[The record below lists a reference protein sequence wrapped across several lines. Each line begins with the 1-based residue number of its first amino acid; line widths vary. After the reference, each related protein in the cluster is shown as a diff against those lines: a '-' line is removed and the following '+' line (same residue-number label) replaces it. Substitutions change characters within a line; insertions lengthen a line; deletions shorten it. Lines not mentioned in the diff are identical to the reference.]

1 MKVGSNKASGDNDNK
16 GGLCFV
22 LGGARSGKSSFAM
35 KLAERAAEDSGTRAV
50 YAATT
55 PASYAVAGPGPGSGP
70 GEDNKGEE
78 NKTDQEMAARI
89 AAHKAERGPGWD
101 TIEEPVEIGRV
112 VEDNKAAVLMI
123 DCLTLWIMNLME
135 QGLGDE
141 EIIERAEGFAA
152 LASSSESPVIVVSN
166 EVGQGIVPGN
176 SLGRRFRDLSGIVN
190 QRVAGAAKDVF
201 FLTAGIPQRLKG

>member
-1 MKVGSNKASGDNDNK
+1 MKVGGNK
-16 GGLCFV
+16 GGFCLV

-35 KLAERAAEDSGTRAV
+35 KLAERAAEDLGTRAV
-50 YAATT
+50 YVATT
-55 PASYAVAGPGPGSGP
+55 PASYTVVGQGA
-70 GEDNKGEE
+70 E

-135 QGLGDE
+135 QGLGNE
-141 EIIERAEGFAA
+141 EIIERAEGFAVA
-152 LASSSESPVIVVSN
+152 ASSSESPVIVVSN
-166 EVGQGIVPGN
+166 EVGQGIVPQS

-201 FLTAGIPQRLKG
+201 FLTAGISQKLKG